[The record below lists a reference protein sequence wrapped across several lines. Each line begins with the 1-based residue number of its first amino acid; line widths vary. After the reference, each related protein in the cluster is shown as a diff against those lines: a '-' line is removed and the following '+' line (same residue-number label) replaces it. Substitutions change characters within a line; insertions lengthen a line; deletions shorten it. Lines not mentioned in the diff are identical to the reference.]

1 MKAKRTGST
10 LIEMILTVS
19 AGTVMML
26 LAVTMIHQSMA
37 WSGRMASRNLDQQS
51 LQRLAESWRE
61 DCRSGVAIE
70 DLTGGVFALRLSEQR
85 HLEYEVRPGMILR
98 RDVFRSS
105 QETKITGTEQYYFN
119 PQSLFRI
126 EQLDAPK
133 RARLLWMY
141 QPTTGEEPDI
151 VCAID
156 GLLEREFTKGVTP

>member
-1 MKAKRTGST
+1 MMPKRTGST

-61 DCRSGVAIE
+61 DCRRGVAIE
-70 DLTGGVFALRLSEQR
+70 DLTGDVFAVRLSDQR
-85 HLEYEVRPGMILR
+85 RIEYEVRPGMILR
-98 RDVFRSS
+98 RNVSGSS
-105 QETKITGTEQYYFN
+105 QETKITGTEQYYFS
-119 PQSLFRI
+119 PLSRFQI

-133 RARLLWMY
+133 RARLRWMY

-156 GLLEREFTKGVTP
+156 GLLEGEFTQGGTP